1 MKTPITCEIFAHLD
15 SPHLQQL
22 YTGFSVLHKRGIIQL
37 IQTTRKQD
45 IIDEDAPPHL
55 RDAKRS
61 HLKVLLDGHYV
72 LYYDTHDSFEI
83 DAGILA
89 TVDVY
94 FKRSYSEHAIGQLE
108 LKHRVFPLGLNYP
121 VYSDGVD
128 VFAMKRVAL
137 HKGGG
142 FRVLMRSMGIDY
154 LLGPIRYT
162 ARMNRLESYPAFT
175 LPAKVLFMTQ
185 VWDPKEARSKDKA
198 DEWEAL
204 NNMRAKCVLL
214 LKKEFGNKFLGGF
227 RHDDYSRSRWADCL
241 LPDHRLATKS
251 RYLKLLREFP
261 ICVATTGLHGSTG
274 WKLGEYVSQ
283 SKAIVTEP
291 LMYRVPG
298 CFDAERNYLKF
309 STPETCVEC
318 VARLFKDYQ
327 LRCQV
332 MMNNFRYYHSYL
344 RPDSLVLNTL
354 ALAIAS
360 FDAKPWGERG
370 DRIR

>member
-1 MKTPITCEIFAHLD
+1 MTTPITCEIFAHLD

-22 YTGFSVLHKRGIIQL
+22 YTGFTVLHKRGIIQL
-37 IQTTRKQD
+37 IQTTRRQD
-45 IIDEDAPPHL
+45 TIDKDAPPHL

-61 HLKVLLDGHYV
+61 HLKVLLDRHYL
-72 LYYDTHDSFEI
+72 LYYDAHDSFEI

-94 FKRSYSEHAIGQLE
+94 FKRSYFEPAIRQLE

-128 VFAMKRVAL
+128 VFAMERAAL
-137 HKGGG
+137 HKGFGR

-154 LLGPIRYT
+154 LVGQSRYT
-162 ARMNRLESYPAFT
+162 ARMNRLESYPTFT

-185 VWDPKEARSKDKA
+185 VWDPKEARSRDKA
-198 DEWEAL
+198 DERESL
-204 NNMRAKCVLL
+204 NNMRANCVLL
-214 LKKEFGNKFLGGF
+214 LKKEFGDRFLGGLS
-227 RHDDYSRSRWADCL
+227 HDDYSRSKWADCL
-241 LPDHRLATKS
+241 LPDHGLANKS
-251 RYLKLLREFP
+251 KYLKLLKEFP
-261 ICVATTGLHGSTG
+261 VCVATTGLHGSTG

-298 CFDAERNYLKF
+298 CFAPERNYLEF
-309 STPETCVEC
+309 STPESCVEC
-318 VARLFKDYQ
+318 VTRLFKDYR
-327 LRCQV
+327 LRCQL
-332 MMNNFRYYHSYL
+332 MINNFRYYHSYV

-354 ALAIAS
+354 ARAIAS
-360 FDAKPWGERG
+360 LDEKF
-370 DRIR
+370 